1 MAIQHG
7 LKTVPN
13 DKTNVAYFDTQG
25 KLKDQNQGTLAYQ
38 QFESIK
44 IKLVDYA
51 GKRNK

>member
-1 MAIQHG
+1 MALQHG

-13 DKTNVAYFDTQG
+13 DKSNLAFFDDEQG
-25 KLKDQNQGTLAYQ
+25 KLKDQHQGTFVYD

-51 GKRNK
+51 GN